1 MEKTVKLLENVNKNL
16 LSGRN
21 PGLRTPHH
29 VLIPGACDRSLTQ
42 RTASRLLSADLKKG
56 QLSPGPAGCA
66 QSPWLCRWRREG
78 PGPRHSG
85 GLWRLKAAKE
95 APPPPPRA
103 SRQNRPCRI
112 LTGAPEAH
120 LGAWSAGLCANKL
133 LLVKAAQQGS
143 RVTAAENMNPCR
155 FPLKQCEASR
165 GLKLNP
171 TECWCSSSK

>member
-1 MEKTVKLLENVNKNL
+1 MCPKPLALQVEE
-16 LSGRN
+16 G
-21 PGLRTPHH
+21 G
-29 VLIPGACDRSLTQ
+29 PGAQAFRRPLE
-42 RTASRLLSADLKKG
+42 AEGSRRGA
-56 QLSPGPAGCA
+56 
-66 QSPWLCRWRREG
+66 
-78 PGPRHSG
+78 
-85 GLWRLKAAKE
+85 
-95 APPPPPRA
+95 PPPRA